1 MISMADP
8 ASKIANDLRWNMVH
22 LKASEAR
29 VASAFRLMRVN
40 AIEPI
45 LIKGWAVG
53 RLYPIDKPRVSIDV
67 DLAVRPEDFAKA
79 ESVRSRGSDS
89 SVLIDLHKGLRHFD
103 SRPWDHIFR
112 SSILI
117 LADGAEIRV
126 PSPEDH
132 LRILCGHWLN
142 DGGADRERLWD
153 IFYSVEKRPDSFDWD
168 NCLNAA
174 GPERRSWVV
183 YTIAMAHEYLGLP
196 IDDLPMR
203 DELRSFPDWM
213 RETVEREW
221 ASGVRLRDLRTCL
234 GDWKLLR
241 TQIRKRIPPNP
252 IQATIEMEKSLDD
265 PRRRYFQARTV
276 VRRAVYSASKLRYR
290 FSK

>member
-1 MISMADP
+1 MADP
-8 ASKIANDLRWNMVH
+8 VSKIANDLRWNVLH
-22 LKASEAR
+22 LKAIESR
-29 VASAFRLMRVN
+29 VASTFRLMRAN
-40 AIEPI
+40 GIEPI

-53 RLYPIDKPRVSIDV
+53 RLYPIDRPRVSVDV
-67 DLAVRPEDFAKA
+67 DLAVSPDDFEKA
-79 ESVRSRGSDS
+79 SIILNSGSDS
-89 SVLIDLHKGLRHFD
+89 SILVDLHKCFRHFD
-103 SRPWDHIFR
+103 PRPWGELFDP
-112 SSILI
+112 SILI
-117 LADGAEIRV
+117 PVEGAEIRV

-153 IFYSVEKRPDSFDWD
+153 IYYSVKKRPETFDWD
-168 NCLNAA
+168 KCLNAA

-203 DELRSFPDWM
+203 DELRNFPEWM

-241 TQIRKRIPPNP
+241 TQIRKRLPPNP
-252 IQATIEMEKSLDD
+252 IQATIEMQKSLDD

-276 VRRAVYSASKLRYR
+276 FRRALYSVSKTRYR
-290 FSK
+290 FYR

>member
-1 MISMADP
+1 MVDP
-8 ASKIANDLRWNMVH
+8 PYKSANDLRWNSLH
-22 LKASEAR
+22 LKASEVR
-29 VASAFRLMRVN
+29 VAAAFCMLRQN
-40 AIEPI
+40 GIEPV

-53 RLYPIDKPRVSIDV
+53 RLYPIDRPRLSVDV
-67 DLAVRPEDFAKA
+67 DLAVAPDEFQKA
-79 ESVRSRGSDS
+79 SIIRNNGSDP
-89 SVLIDLHKGLRHFD
+89 SVLVDLHKGFRHFD
-103 SRPWDHIFR
+103 PRPWKETFR

-117 LADGAEIRV
+117 PAEGAEIRV

-132 LRILCGHWLN
+132 LRILCAHWLN
-142 DGGADRERLWD
+142 DGGVDRKRLWD
-153 IFYSVEKRPDSFDWD
+153 IYYSVEKRPESFDWD
-168 NCLNAA
+168 RCLNAA

-203 DELRSFPDWM
+203 DELRNFPEWM
-213 RETVEREW
+213 RETVEKEW

-241 TQIRKRIPPNP
+241 NQIRKRIPPNP
-252 IQATIEMEKSLDD
+252 IQATIEMQKSLDD
-265 PRRRYFQARTV
+265 PRRCYFQARTV
-276 VRRAVYSASKLRYR
+276 FRRAVYSASKMRYR